1 VAAIVRFVGSC
12 VGCSAKP
19 RLLSPVR
26 VRNGTRERERE
37 RERETDGTESTRTAR
52 RDDDDAWHVVDE
64 LGTGRNAAVALR
76 RVDAR
81 ILRHAI
87 VRHAR
92 RRCAT
97 ASPCTLEIPIHA
109 DFASSFAT
117 LGPVAKRMTLLLTS
131 KALSPRPNAISSNG

>member
-1 VAAIVRFVGSC
+1 LFGSLAVASAAAQNRV
-12 VGCSAKP
+12 CSA
-19 RLLSPVR
+19 RC
-26 VRNGTRERERE
+26 GYEMAQERE
-37 RERETDGTESTRTAR
+37 RERETERRAR
-52 RDDDDAWHVVDE
+52 VQLGVTTNAWHVVDE

-97 ASPCTLEIPIHA
+97 ASPCTLEIPIHT